1 MDKQQLAKIIGNN
14 IKALRKIEGI
24 NQAELAR
31 RCFKDK
37 QAIEKIE
44 NGKVNAT
51 IHSLYIIASALNK
64 ELGDLVTIKQRT

>member
-1 MDKQQLAKIIGNN
+1 MEKLDLAKKIGNN
-14 IKALRKIEGI
+14 IKAARKEIGI
-24 NQAELAR
+24 SQAELAR

-51 IHSLYIIASALNK
+51 VHSLYIIAQALNI
-64 ELGDLVTIKQRT
+64 ELHELLKIT

>member
-14 IKALRKIEGI
+14 IKSFRKTEKI

-51 IHSLYIIASALNK
+51 IHSLYIIAVAMNK
-64 ELGDLVTIKQRT
+64 ELSDLVVIKPNT